1 MKRRIN
7 ALTVLRRMT
16 QLYGPGRNASHC
28 AAGTSQL
35 SLNATAGTAVLA
47 WIVAISFTA
56 PSYSQSSS
64 DSEITSSD
72 GQTIEV
78 DAQDARSDSDELE
91 EIVVYGSY
99 QQALA
104 NALREKRAS
113 DTVADVVASEDLG
126 KLPDISIA
134 ESLARLPGVVANRD
148 RGNATEISVRGLGPN
163 LSSTLLNGREVAS
176 GEGNRNTRYETYPAE
191 LLNGAY
197 VFKTTAARR
206 VEGGVGGV
214 VDLRT
219 IRPLEY
225 GQQRVVLNLRGS
237 YFDLAE
243 DIGDAGTGGYTGS
256 VSYVG
261 QFADGTVGLLLGYA
275 RREQPIASARTN
287 IFPYGDSF
295 ADIDGDGTT
304 REGFVGD
311 LAPYGYEAL
320 IRGGN
325 DDRDGVVAAI
335 QLAPS
340 DALDINLDAF
350 YSSID
355 FIEEQRGFR
364 TEGVPF
370 GNSFS
375 SPTVQDNF
383 LTSGTVTQNAEW
395 GLDAKTVNEQFTLFD
410 ELSSIG
416 LNVEW
421 NSGPFTVAGDAS
433 YSRVDRDSQF
443 ISVQTRLHDVD
454 GPTPV
459 RLTSGTVGTFASTDD
474 GLGLFSFGQSLAD
487 PQTNLPFHVNVPTAD
502 TVKDEVGAVALDA
515 AYATDNRYVPQ
526 VSFGIRY
533 SDREKSLFA
542 RSDFPLIDE
551 AARSPVPASLLL
563 PPLTG
568 SGVFADLP
576 PTLTFDRLGVIDQIF
591 GGINPQQATSDQ
603 TESWT
608 VEEQISAA
616 YLELDVSGSLF
627 GLEFT
632 GNIGVRVARTETLAS
647 STFLQNGAETGFVE
661 VLTPFSVPNSF
672 TDTLPSLNLAFN
684 VTERQIVR
692 VGLARAIARAPLDD
706 MNAGVGEYNFGFP
719 EAYGGNPLLEPFRTD
734 QVDLT
739 WENYFFDNAA
749 LTVSGFY
756 KDIETF
762 ILRET
767 RTGVELPSG
776 AIGNFT
782 RPVNGTGGDIRG
794 VEVGYSQPLS
804 FLPPGLDGLGL
815 YLNFTFIDS
824 DIEVS
829 PALVA
834 GTFPLPGLAEDSVN
848 AQLWYYR
855 NGFEARIGYRYRADY
870 PLELPDV
877 PDQIL
882 TSADERLVDFQASYQ
897 FGENAALSTLK
908 VLFQANNL
916 TDEAFSTYYASPWAS
931 GRYESFGRRYW
942 FGFSYEL

>member
-1 MKRRIN
+1 M
-7 ALTVLRRMT
+7 TVLRRGI
-16 QLYGPGRNASHC
+16 QLPGPDRNAGHS
-28 AAGTSQL
+28 APGTSRL
-35 SLNATAGTAVLA
+35 RLNATGGTAVLA
-47 WIVAISFTA
+47 CIFANSLAAESF
-56 PSYSQSSS
+56 SQPSS
-64 DSEITSSD
+64 DSETAASD
-72 GQTIEV
+72 GQTIGV
-78 DAQDARSDSDELE
+78 DAQGASSESDQLE

-104 NALREKRAS
+104 NALREKRVS

-225 GQQRVVLNLRGS
+225 GEQRVVLNLSGS

-295 ADIDGDGTT
+295 ADIDGDGTV
-304 REGFVGD
+304 REGYVGD

-325 DDRDGVVAAI
+325 DDRDGVVAAL
-335 QLAPS
+335 QLAPG

-370 GNSFS
+370 GNTFS
-375 SPTVQDNF
+375 SPTIQDNF

-410 ELSSIG
+410 DLSSVG
-416 LNVEW
+416 LNVAW
-421 NSGPFTVAGDAS
+421 NSGRFTVAGDAS

-459 RLTSGTVGTFASTDD
+459 RLTSGTVGTFDSTDD

-487 PQTNLPFHVNVPTAD
+487 PETNLPFHISVPTAD
-502 TVKDEVGAVALDA
+502 TVKDEVSAVALDA
-515 AYATDNRYVPQ
+515 AYATDNRHVPQ
-526 VSFGIRY
+526 LSFGIRY
-533 SDREKSLFA
+533 SDRQKSLFA

-551 AARSPVPASLLL
+551 AARTPVPTSLLL

-568 SGVFADLP
+568 SGEFAGLP

-603 TESWT
+603 TESWK
-608 VEEQISAA
+608 VAEQITAA
-616 YLELDVSGSLF
+616 YLELDVSGRLF

-632 GNIGVRVARTETLAS
+632 GNLGVRVARTETLAS
-647 STFLQNGAETGFVE
+647 STFLQNGVETGYVE

-692 VGLARAIARAPLDD
+692 VGLAKAIARAPLDD
-706 MNAGVGEYNFGFP
+706 MNAGVGEYDFGFP

-739 WENYFFDNAA
+739 YENYFFDNAA
-749 LTVSGFY
+749 VTVSGFY

-762 ILRET
+762 IVRET

-815 YLNFTFIDS
+815 YLNFTFVDS

-829 PALVA
+829 PAFVA

-848 AQLWYYR
+848 AQIWYYR

-897 FGENAALSTLK
+897 FGENASLSTLK

-916 TDEAFSTYYASPWAS
+916 TDEAFSTYYASAWAS